1 MARFDMLTAVAAP
14 ITTDNV
20 DTDQIFPSRFSSK
33 DRADGKFGTYFLHDQ
48 RFDASGNR
56 NESFILNDE
65 RLRDARIIV
74 ASQNYACGSARPGA
88 IYSHLDYGIEAII
101 AESFGPVFPTVAYKS
116 GLLTIRL
123 AGADTEYMR
132 NRLLESLGS
141 QITVDLKRQRVVSP
155 DGKEFPFE
163 IDHFVKRMFMEG
175 LSEIDLTL
183 GYRAK
188 IEALEARLRSE
199 LPWVY
204 DRH

>member
-1 MARFDMLTAVAAP
+1 
-14 ITTDNV
+14 
-20 DTDQIFPSRFSSK
+20 
-33 DRADGKFGTYFLHDQ
+33 
-48 RFDASGNR
+48 
-56 NESFILNDE
+56 
-65 RLRDARIIV
+65 
-74 ASQNYACGSARPGA
+74 
-88 IYSHLDYGIEAII
+88 
-101 AESFGPVFPTVAYKS
+101 
-116 GLLTIRL
+116 
-123 AGADTEYMR
+123 MR